1 MEKLIFPIIEV
12 INGCGGCGESGVF
25 LQMKRGMLGNV
36 SEFHKEMLVAWG
48 EVVGK
53 VKFGCKNVQ
62 QVWQQPIFMN
72 PQITNEGELLYNRVI
87 WRAGIRTIRD
97 LVYEYVPG
105 FMRAQVIVDAV
116 REREEEIWLGTA
128 EGIMEKIKNGMPRE
142 WKRLIES
149 GSHEGGEAEI
159 YMEQGEERVCVE
171 YENKSDICMFK
182 GEIREKTS
190 RRESVGESD
199 V

>member
-1 MEKLIFPIIEV
+1 
-12 INGCGGCGESGVF
+12 
-25 LQMKRGMLGNV
+25 MKRGMLGNV
-36 SEFHKEMLVAWG
+36 SEFHEEMLVAWG

-171 YENKSDICMFK
+171 YENKCDICMFK